1 MGLFVLLMSYPYT
14 RCECAR
20 LALRAQ
26 RMQDQ
31 ARMEWHESILDF

>member
-14 RCECAR
+14 RCVFAR
-20 LALRAQ
+20 LELRAGLS
-26 RMQDQ
+26 RNQ